1 MPSTNSSPNARSGKR
16 KVNEQWPPRF
26 LTKVPT
32 ADLKRSRGGD
42 VVDFAEALC
51 KITKD
56 SVAGHAGD
64 PMVFRPWQR
73 SLTEHLFA
81 VRADGRL
88 RHRTALI
95 GLPRKNGKS
104 AWLSAIALEHLVLG
118 PEGGEVYSC
127 AADREQARIVFGT
140 AKRMVELQ
148 PELSEVLQVYR
159 DALYNPRTGTT
170 YRALS
175 AEAFTKEGLSPT
187 LVAFDELH
195 AQPNRE
201 LYDVMSLA
209 MGARVEPMLIAI
221 TTAGVRVDSSGRDSL
236 CFSEYERGKKIAK
249 GLIDD
254 PSHFFAWWEPRTA
267 GADWRSPLT
276 WRAANPGYDDIVD
289 GEDFES
295 AVKRTPE
302 SEFKTKRLNVWTST
316 AETWLPDGAWAK
328 CVNASPVADGADVVL
343 GFDGSFSNDSTA
355 LVVCSIAETPH
366 LDVVAAWEKPDEAD
380 PDWRVPVID
389 VEQAIRAACRRWNV
403 REIVCDPFR
412 WGRTYQV
419 LESEGLPVVEFPQ
432 SPQRMVPAT
441 TRFYEA
447 VLNGTVTHSGDVNL
461 ARHMDNAHIKT
472 DARGSRLSKD
482 KAKSNRKIDLAV
494 ASVMAFSRADAL
506 KSAPAVVDISSQVW

>member
-1 MPSTNSSPNARSGKR
+1 M
-16 KVNEQWPPRF
+16 
-26 LTKVPT
+26 
-32 ADLKRSRGGD
+32 DLRRSRGTD

-56 SVAGHAGD
+56 SIAGHSGE
-64 PMVFRPWQR
+64 PMIFRPWQR
-73 SLTEHLFA
+73 KLTEHLFA

-118 PEGGEVYSC
+118 PAGGEVYSC

-140 AKRMVELQ
+140 AKRMVEMQ
-148 PELSEVLQVYR
+148 PELSDFLKVYR
-159 DALYNPRTGTT
+159 DALYNPKTGTT

-236 CFSEYERGKKIAK
+236 CFTEYERGKRIAK
-249 GLIDD
+249 GQLDD
-254 PSHFFAWWEPRTA
+254 PSHFFAWWEPRGKT
-267 GADWRSPLT
+267 ADWRSERT
-276 WRAANPGYDDIVD
+276 WRESNPGFDDIVAK
-289 GEDFES
+289 EDFES

-302 SEFKTKRLNVWTST
+302 AEFKTKRTNVWTET
-316 AETWLPDGAWAK
+316 YDTWLPDGAWAK
-328 CVNASPVADGADVVL
+328 LGNGLTVPDGAEVTL
-343 GFDGSFSNDSTA
+343 GFDGSFNNDSTA
-355 LVVCSIAETPH
+355 LVVVQVADKPH
-366 LDVVAAWEKPDEAD
+366 VDVVAAWEKPAEAD
-380 PDWRVPVID
+380 PEWRVPVID
-389 VEQAIRAACRRWNV
+389 VEEAIRQACRRWQV
-403 REIVCDPFR
+403 REIVCDPYR
-412 WGRTYQV
+412 WGRTYQI
-419 LESEGLPVVEFPQ
+419 LEAEGLPIVEFPQ

-441 TRFYEA
+441 TRFFEA
-447 VLNGTVTHSGDVNL
+447 VVNGTLSHSGNRDL
-461 ARHMDNAHIKT
+461 ARHMDNAHLKT

-482 KAKSNRKIDLAV
+482 KNSNRKIDLAV
-494 ASVMAFSRADAL
+494 AAVMAFARADAL
-506 KSAPAVVDISSQVW
+506 KMPIPEVDPLSQVW